1 MTRRLAQPPSGLH
14 APVVESG
21 SKPVITT
28 GSHSRQERLST
39 TVVDGGKVAMTPIQQ
54 STESGPRQERHEK
67 YMQRR
72 KREEKRR
79 QRARRVYEKA
89 KRSSSKECGDE
100 RRRQAELQSDAL
112 EQAGKEAYGYV
123 DMVNSPSHYNQSGIE
138 CIDAI
143 EAMTGEGFEYH
154 LQATAVKYLWRYRY
168 KGKALEDLRKASW
181 YLDKLTGL
189 YED

>member
-1 MTRRLAQPPSGLH
+1 
-14 APVVESG
+14 
-21 SKPVITT
+21 
-28 GSHSRQERLST
+28 
-39 TVVDGGKVAMTPIQQ
+39 MTPTPEN
-54 STESGPRQERHEK
+54 TESSQKQERHEK

-79 QRARRVYEKA
+79 QRARRVYEKT
-89 KRSSSKECGDE
+89 KRSSSKGSGGRPKPLGEI
-100 RRRQAELQSDAL
+100 L
-112 EQAGKEAYGYV
+112 EDVLEKAGKQAYGNV

-168 KGKALEDLRKASW
+168 KGKALEDLKKARW
-181 YLDKLTGL
+181 YLDKLIGQ